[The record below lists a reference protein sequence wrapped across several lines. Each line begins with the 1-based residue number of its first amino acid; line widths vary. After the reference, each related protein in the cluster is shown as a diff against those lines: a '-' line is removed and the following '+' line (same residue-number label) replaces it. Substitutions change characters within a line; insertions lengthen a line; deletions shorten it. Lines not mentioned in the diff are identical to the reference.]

1 MAEASQPNISPTST
15 RPARTKM
22 ESRADVTDA
31 AARAILK
38 SELNAREAKTAR
50 LRAAR
55 LALEEK
61 KEAAPKPAGTPKKK
75 RG

>member
-1 MAEASQPNISPTST
+1 MAEASPPNISPTPS

-31 AARAILK
+31 AARAILH
-38 SELNAREAKTAR
+38 SELAAREAKTAR

-55 LALEEK
+55 LAREAK
-61 KEAAPKPAGTPKKK
+61 KETPPKSAGAAKK